1 MAIYGKIQFAGMR
14 GKTEMPEKINLKKK
28 ACKLASEI
36 LADTLN
42 QKRSDGSCKRAIN
55 NKPKK

>member
-1 MAIYGKIQFAGMR
+1 MAIHGKIQLTRVR
-14 GKTEMPEKINLKKK
+14 GKAEMPEKINLKKK